1 MIVSHTRCED
11 STWSSL
17 SKEVVTSE
25 EQERWASF
33 LSLCVVALLS
43 WSTAPFISLQYFQFY
58 LRYFARLSYV
68 VCAFHFWPKHWDT
81 TMIDLEK
88 WIRLSM
94 IWSITYMFKDDQSNY
109 FWRYHFLRVDHHLY
123 WIQLYKK
130 LGDFSGKGFRN
141 KQVSEIEFFLIL
153 TKLRKNTSY
162 PTGTYTW
169 TDPIYLK
176 RRLDLMLHHLPDTLR
191 TNHEDWRRNVATN
204 NKMIHHGTD
213 PSSRQE
219 VWWWQKELVRRGV
232 STTGCEIS
240 RGDL

>member
-1 MIVSHTRCED
+1 MSNICSDRYNTNRFVQKHQILSSRHFTASWGNANTSWTFHWGDHWRFLLLLN
-11 STWSSL
+11 STGRKNSLDGRFSKKWYPKQTSFVYRIFLNSS
-17 SKEVVTSE
+17 KV
-25 EQERWASF
+25 
-33 LSLCVVALLS
+33 
-43 WSTAPFISLQYFQFY
+43 
-58 LRYFARLSYV
+58 
-68 VCAFHFWPKHWDT
+68 K
-81 TMIDLEK
+81 
-88 WIRLSM
+88 
-94 IWSITYMFKDDQSNY
+94 
-109 FWRYHFLRVDHHLY
+109 
-123 WIQLYKK
+123 
-130 LGDFSGKGFRN
+130 
-141 KQVSEIEFFLIL
+141 
-153 TKLRKNTSY
+153 KNTSY